1 MNYIPYWYSGARLVQ
16 CSSNCSAM
24 QCCPNFKICLCEINI
39 LLIFEL
45 ILFISSLPYKGLF
58 GGAGSFTRAH
68 FELINGF
75 SNVFWGWGG
84 EDDDLF
90 QR

>member
-1 MNYIPYWYSGARLVQ
+1 MCENQYS
-16 CSSNCSAM
+16 
-24 QCCPNFKICLCEINI
+24 F
-39 LLIFEL
+39 LIFEL
-45 ILFISSLPYKGLF
+45 IVFICRLPYQGLF
-58 GGAGSFTRAH
+58 GGAGSFTREH

-90 QR
+90 QRYNQYILIKKPSEVAS